1 MSRRRVLLAWEQ
13 GRNLGHL
20 VRLAE
25 MDALIKERHRESI
38 WVVPFARLAHP
49 FTEAAGGSP
58 LHPAPVLQPRKTL
71 AVAGAPA
78 FVRANSFADILL
90 ELGFADPRAV
100 AVAVSQWL
108 KLFESIRPVAILCDN
123 APVAQLAARLAN
135 VPAMQLTNGFDAPPA
150 EFPAFDGHARSLR
163 SDAAARSHGIERLS
177 ETIRRV
183 GRDFGAELGLDAFLA
198 WPQKLSD
205 AIPETD
211 PYGERSDFS
220 YAGPLTLGGAAPAPS
235 WPSSS
240 ERSVRRAYA
249 YLRGGMGRVGPVLEA
264 LRLAGIATCC
274 VWPDASEMALRHYSD
289 SCIQIHRSPVNLP
302 AALEQ
307 ADLVVNY
314 GSASVLCSAVL
325 AGKAQLMMPADA
337 EKLMFAR
344 RVESQGAGIIWMP
357 RMGAA
362 AASVRRLLHDESL
375 GAAAGAIARRHSP
388 AQLIQT
394 RDAAVEALV
403 TGFSGG

>member
-20 VRLAE
+20 ARLAE
-25 MDALIKERHRESI
+25 MDALIKERNGESSWI
-38 WVVPFARLAHP
+38 VPFARLAHP
-49 FTEAAGGSP
+49 LAGAAGGSP
-58 LHPAPVLQPRKTL
+58 LHPAPVLQPRKTF

-78 FVRANSFADILL
+78 FARANSFADILL
-90 ELGFADPRAV
+90 ELGFADPQAVTV
-100 AVAVSQWL
+100 AVNQWL
-108 KLFESIRPVAILCDN
+108 KLFESISPVAILCDY
-123 APVAQLAARLAN
+123 APVAQLAACLGN
-135 VPAMQLTNGFDAPPA
+135 VPAMQLTNGFDAPPV
-150 EFPAFDGHARSLR
+150 EFPAFDGHARGSR
-163 SDAAARSHGIERLS
+163 GDDAAGSHGIERLS

-183 GRDFGAELGLDAFLA
+183 GRDFGVELGLDAFLA
-198 WPQKLSD
+198 CPQKLSD

-220 YAGPLTLGGAAPAPS
+220 YAGPFTLGGVAPASGWPPS
-235 WPSSS
+235 G
-240 ERSVRRAYA
+240 ERSAKRAYA

-264 LRLAGIATCC
+264 LRLAGVATCC
-274 VWPDASEMALRHYSD
+274 VWPDATEMALRRYSG
-289 SCIQIHRSPVNLP
+289 SCIQIHRSPVNLS

-344 RVESQGAGIIWMP
+344 RVESQRAGIVWMP
-357 RMGAA
+357 QMGAV
-362 AASVRRLLHDESL
+362 AASVRRLLQDESL

-394 RDAAVEALV
+394 RNAAVDALV
-403 TGFSGG
+403 TGFSRG